1 MNFSDKLI
9 PGKLIKRYKRFLA
22 DVELKDGT
30 IVTAHCPNS
39 GRMTLCQGEGWDV
52 LLSPANNPKRK
63 LQYTWELVHNGV
75 CWICVNTQRANEVAF
90 EAVSQGQI
98 PELCGYENIDREK
111 KYGKN
116 SRIDIL
122 LSNDK
127 ELCYVEVKS
136 VTLTDEGKYTF
147 PDAPT
152 ERGRKHLDEL
162 VDMKKEGHRAVMLFI
177 VMRSDA
183 KGFEPAAHIDPK
195 YATKLKEAKKAGVEV
210 LVYGTDITKLGIKLI
225 VNKRVTYEN

>member
-1 MNFSDKLI
+1 MEFTDTLI

-22 DVELKDGT
+22 DVELEDET
-30 IVTAHCPNS
+30 LVTAHCPNS
-39 GRMTLCQGEGWDV
+39 GRMTDCQGDGWPV

-63 LQYTWELVHNGV
+63 LKYTWELVHNGN

-90 EAVSQGQI
+90 EAVCQNKI
-98 PELCGYENIDREK
+98 AELTGYKNIDREK

-122 LSNDK
+122 LSNPD

-136 VTLTDEGKYTF
+136 VSLTNNGLYTF

-162 VDMKKEGHRAVMLFI
+162 MDMKKQGHRSVMLFV
-177 VMRSDA
+177 VMRSDGE
-183 KGFEPAAHIDPK
+183 GFEAAAHIDPK
-195 YATKLKEAKKAGVEV
+195 YAEKLEEAKSKGVEV
-210 LVYGTDITKLGIKLI
+210 LVYGTEIDESSIL
-225 VNKRVTYEN
+225 VSERV

>member
-1 MNFSDKLI
+1 MNFDTELI

-22 DVELKDGT
+22 DVELEDGSV
-30 IVTAHCPNS
+30 VTAHCPNS
-39 GRMTLCQGEGWDV
+39 GRMTECQGEGWKV

-75 CWICVNTQRANEVAF
+75 CWICVNTQTANEVAF
-90 EAVSQGQI
+90 EAVSKSQI
-98 PELCGYENIDREK
+98 TELNFYENIEREK

-122 LSNDK
+122 LSK
-127 ELCYVEVKS
+127 PEELCYVEVKS
-136 VTLTDEGKYTF
+136 VTLTHQDQYTF

-152 ERGRKHLDEL
+152 ERGRKHLEEL
-162 VDMKKEGHRAVMLFI
+162 MDMKKEGHRAVMLFI

-183 KGFEPAAHIDPK
+183 KGFKAADHIDPK
-195 YATKLKEAKKAGVEV
+195 YAEKLNEAQKAGVEI
-210 LVYGTDITKLGIKLI
+210 LVYNTSINEKSI
-225 VNKRVTYEN
+225 VIGNREL

>member
-1 MNFSDKLI
+1 MQFEQKLI
-9 PGKLIKRYKRFLA
+9 SGKLIKRYKRFLA
-22 DVELKDGT
+22 DVKLDDGT
-30 IVTAHCPNS
+30 VVTAHCPNS
-39 GRMTLCQGEGWDV
+39 GRMTQCQGENWPV

-63 LQYTWELVHNGV
+63 LKYTWELVHNGQ

-90 EAVSQGQI
+90 EAVSKNKI
-98 PELCGYENIDREK
+98 SELVEYEKIEREK

-122 LSNDK
+122 LSNPG

-136 VTLTDEGKYTF
+136 VTLTHNGKFSF

-162 VDMKKEGHRAVMLFI
+162 MLMKKEGHRAVMLFI
-177 VMRSDA
+177 IMRSDA
-183 KGFEPAAHIDPK
+183 EGFEAATHIDPK
-195 YATKLKEAKKAGVEV
+195 YAEKLDEAKKAGVEI
-210 LVYGTDITKLGIKLI
+210 LFYKTTICETGIAI
-225 VNKRVTYEN
+225 E

>member
-1 MNFSDKLI
+1 MDFSRNLI

-22 DVELKDGT
+22 DVELEDGS

-39 GRMTLCQGEGWDV
+39 GRMTQCQDKGWKA
-52 LLSPANNPKRK
+52 LLSPANNPNRK
-63 LQYTWELVHNGV
+63 LKFTWELVHNDE

-90 EAVSQGQI
+90 EAVSQNLI
-98 PELCGYENIDREK
+98 AELNGYEKIEREK

-122 LSNDK
+122 LSNQN

-136 VTLTDEGKYTF
+136 VTLTHEGKYTF

-162 VDMKKEGHRAVMLFI
+162 MAMKKQGHRAVMLFI
-177 VMRSDA
+177 LMRSDG

-195 YATKLKEAKKAGVEV
+195 YSDKLEEAEKAGVEV
-210 LVYGTDITKLGIKLI
+210 LVYNTTINESSI
-225 VNKRVTYEN
+225 VIGSREQ

>member
-1 MNFSDKLI
+1 MNFTDKLI

-22 DVELKDGT
+22 DVELEDGT
-30 IVTAHCPNS
+30 LVTAHCPNS
-39 GRMTLCQGEGWDV
+39 GRMTLCQGEGWKV

-63 LQYTWELVHNGV
+63 LQFTWELVHNGT

-90 EAVSQGQI
+90 EAISQNRI
-98 PELCGYENIDREK
+98 TELSGYENIEREK

-122 LSNDK
+122 LSNK
-127 ELCYVEVKS
+127 NEICYVEVKS
-136 VTLTDEGKYTF
+136 VTLTHEGKYTF

-162 VDMKKEGHRAVMLFI
+162 ADMKKEGQRAVMLFL
-177 VMRSDA
+177 VMRSDGE
-183 KGFEPAAHIDPK
+183 GFEPASHIDPK
-195 YATKLKEAKKAGVEV
+195 YAEKLKDAENAGVEV
-210 LVYGTDITKLGIKLI
+210 LVYNTKIDDLSILI
-225 VNKRVTYEN
+225 GKREQ

>member
-1 MNFSDKLI
+1 MQFEQKLI

-22 DVELKDGT
+22 DIELEDGS
-30 IVTAHCPNS
+30 IITAHCPNS
-39 GRMTLCQGEGWDV
+39 GRMTQCQGEGWKV
-52 LLSPANNPKRK
+52 LLSPANNPNRK
-63 LQYTWELVHNGV
+63 LKFTWELVHNGK

-90 EAVSQGQI
+90 EAVSSDKI
-98 PELCGYENIDREK
+98 TELIGYDLVEREK

-122 LSNDK
+122 LSNPN

-136 VTLTDEGKYTF
+136 VTLTNNGKYTF

-152 ERGRKHLDEL
+152 ERGRKHLEEL
-162 VDMKKEGHRAVMLFI
+162 IDMKKEGHRAVMLFV

-183 KGFEPAAHIDPK
+183 KGFEAAAHIDPK
-195 YATKLKEAKKAGVEV
+195 YAESLKIARENGVEV
-210 LVYGTDITKLGIKLI
+210 LIYETEIDELGISIK
-225 VNKRVTYEN
+225 